1 MKPGV
6 LDRLAH
12 IETEAR
18 KMARSG
24 EYRNS
29 GSIHMALLARGVLE
43 ASKVFSSRWTCLELD
58 RLCKQAQE
66 EARGL
71 CDGSLR

>member
-12 IETEAR
+12 VETEAR

-29 GSIHMALLARGVLE
+29 GSIHMALLAIGVVE
-43 ASKVFSSRWTCLELD
+43 ASRLFSNRWTCSELD
-58 RLCKQAQE
+58 RLCRQAQE
-66 EARGL
+66 TRGL
-71 CDGSLR
+71 CDSSLP